1 MFTSF
6 KLLVISMLLVGQLF
20 VQAYAAPEE
29 VNINTASVEQLAEA
43 LTGIGPSRAA
53 AIVEF
58 RETHG
63 AFTSVDE
70 LLAVRG
76 IGERV
81 LADNRERIKIKD

>member
-58 RETHG
+58 RDAHG

-81 LADNRERIKIKD
+81 LADNRERIKIQD